1 MNDQLTHGRV
11 FAIAGPAMLANLTT
25 PLLGIVATGVIGQL
39 GEAHLLGGVAMASV
53 VFDCMFWLFGFL
65 RMSTVA
71 LTAQALGADNP
82 LEVRATLA
90 RGLLI
95 AILSSAVLLI
105 VQKPLAA
112 ITFDLMG
119 ASGPVT
125 EAARLYFGVRLWS
138 SPFLLANYALL
149 GWLIGQARTG
159 WALAIQIAINLVN
172 IAATVVLVIGL
183 KQDVAGAA
191 HAAIIAEA
199 CGLVFGLTLAAR
211 MLGRAGFRIPR
222 AVLFERAKLTRMMAI
237 NRDIFIRTLALTGA
251 FLFFTAQGAREGDV
265 VLAANAVLNN
275 FALIGSFFLDG
286 LATAAE
292 QLSGYS
298 LGVRDRTRFL
308 RTTKLVLGWSM
319 VFAIAVALA
328 LALSGPAL
336 IDLMTASADVR
347 EAARTFMWLAT
358 LAPVCG
364 VMAYAFDGIYIG
376 ATWARDMRNLMLASL
391 ALYFAAWAAL
401 RPLGNHGL
409 WLALLIFLLA
419 RGCFQ
424 ALRYRA
430 LLKASFAGTLTPASL
445 PR

>member
-53 VFDCMFWLFGFL
+53 VFDCMFWMFGFL

-71 LTAQALGADNP
+71 LTAQALGAHDP
-82 LEVRATLA
+82 LEVRASLA

-95 AILSSAVLLI
+95 AALASVVLLI
-105 VQKPLAA
+105 VQKPLAG

-125 EAARLYFGVRLWS
+125 EAARLYFEVRLWS

-159 WALAIQIAINLVN
+159 WALTVQIAINLVN
-172 IAATVVLVIGL
+172 IAATVILVIGL
-183 KQDVAGAA
+183 KQGIAGAA
-191 HAAIIAEA
+191 YAAIIAES
-199 CGLVFGLTLAAR
+199 CGLVFGLTLAGR
-211 MLGRAGFRIPR
+211 MLGRDEFRVPR
-222 AVLFERAKLTRMMAI
+222 AVLLERAKLARMMGI
-237 NRDIFIRTLALTGA
+237 NRDIFIRTVALTGA

-298 LGVRDRTRFL
+298 LGARDRARFL

-328 LALSGPAL
+328 LAFGGPAL
-336 IDLMTASADVR
+336 IDLMTASDDVR
-347 EAARTFMWLAT
+347 QTARAFMWLAA

-364 VMAYAFDGIYIG
+364 AMAYAFDGIYIG
-376 ATWARDMRNLMLASL
+376 ATWARDMRNLMLISL
-391 ALYFAAWAAL
+391 ALYFTAWAL
-401 RPLGNHGL
+401 LQPLGNTGL

-419 RGCFQ
+419 RGGLQ
-424 ALRYRA
+424 MLRYRA
-430 LLKASFAGTLTPASL
+430 LLEMSFGQLTPAIL

>member
-71 LTAQALGADNP
+71 LTAQALGAHDP
-82 LEVRATLA
+82 LEVRASLA

-95 AILSSAVLLI
+95 AILSSMLLL
-105 VQKPLAA
+105 VAQKPLAA
-112 ITFDLMG
+112 TTFHLMG

-125 EAARLYFGVRLWS
+125 EAARLYFEVRLWS

-159 WALAIQIAINLVN
+159 WALAIQIAINLIN
-172 IAATVVLVIGL
+172 IGSTILLVIVL
-183 KQDVAGAA
+183 KQGVAGAA

-199 CGLVFGLTLAAR
+199 CGLLLGLTLA
-211 MLGRAGFRIPR
+211 GRIMGLEGFRIPR
-222 AVLFERAKLTRMMAI
+222 AILFERAKLTRMMAI

-298 LGVRDRTRFL
+298 FGARDRARFL

-319 VFAIAVALA
+319 VFAMAVALA
-328 LALSGPAL
+328 LAFGGPAL
-336 IDLMTASADVR
+336 IDLMTASDDVR
-347 EAARTFMWLAT
+347 QTARTFMWLAA
-358 LAPVCG
+358 LAPICG
-364 VMAYAFDGIYIG
+364 AMAYAFDGIYIG
-376 ATWARDMRNLMLASL
+376 ATWARDMRNLMLVSL
-391 ALYFAAWAAL
+391 ALYFTAWAL
-401 RPLGNHGL
+401 LQPLGNTGL
-409 WLALLIFLLA
+409 WLALLAFLLA
-419 RGCFQ
+419 RGGLQ
-424 ALRYRA
+424 TLRYRA
-430 LLKASFAGTLTPASL
+430 LLEMSFGRLTPASL

>member
-1 MNDQLTHGRV
+1 
-11 FAIAGPAMLANLTT
+11 MLANLTT

-53 VFDCMFWLFGFL
+53 VFDCIFWLFGFL
-65 RMSTVA
+65 RMTTVA
-71 LTAQALGADNP
+71 LTAQALGAHDP
-82 LEVRATLA
+82 LEMRASLG

-95 AILSSAVLLI
+95 AVFASAVLLI
-105 VQKPLAA
+105 VRKPLAA

-125 EAARLYFGVRLWS
+125 DAARIYFEVRLWS
-138 SPFLLANYALL
+138 APFLLANYALL

-172 IAATVVLVIGL
+172 IASTVLLVLAL
-183 KQDVAGAA
+183 KQGVAGAA
-191 HAAIIAEA
+191 YAAIIAEA
-199 CGLVFGLTLAAR
+199 CGLMFGLTLAGR
-211 MLGRAGFRIPR
+211 MIGRSGFRIPR
-222 AVLFERAKLTRMMAI
+222 AVLLERTKLVRMMGI
-237 NRDIFIRTLALTGA
+237 NRDIFIRTLAITA
-251 FLFFTAQGAREGDV
+251 VSMFFTAQGAREGDV

-298 LGVRDRTRFL
+298 LGARDRDRFQ

-319 VFAIAVALA
+319 VFAVAVALV
-328 LALSGPAL
+328 LALGGNAL
-336 IDLMTASADVR
+336 IDLMTASDDVR
-347 EAARTFMWLAT
+347 QTARDFMWLAT

-401 RPLGNHGL
+401 QPLGNTGL

-419 RGCFQ
+419 RGVLQ

-430 LLKASFAGTLTPASL
+430 LLKTSFGAVLTPAIL

>member
-1 MNDQLTHGRV
+1 MSDQLTHGRV
-11 FAIAGPAMLANLTT
+11 LAIAGPAMLANLTT

-39 GEAHLLGGVAMASV
+39 GETHLLGGVAMASV

-71 LTAQALGADNP
+71 LTAQALGAHDP

-95 AILSSAVLLI
+95 AALSSAVLL
-105 VQKPLAA
+105 VEQKPLAA
-112 ITFDLMG
+112 ITFHLMG

-125 EAARLYFGVRLWS
+125 DAALLYFEVRLWS

-172 IAATVVLVIGL
+172 IAATMLLVLVM
-183 KQDVAGAA
+183 KQGVAGAA
-191 HAAIIAEA
+191 YAAILAEA
-199 CGLVFGLTLAAR
+199 CGLVFGLTLAWR
-211 MLGRAGFRIPR
+211 MLGRFGFRIPR
-222 AVLFERAKLTRMMAI
+222 AVLLDRAKLARMMAI

-251 FLFFTAQGAREGDV
+251 FLFFTAQGAR
-265 VLAANAVLNN
+265 
-275 FALIGSFFLDG
+275 
-286 LATAAE
+286 
-292 QLSGYS
+292 
-298 LGVRDRTRFL
+298 
-308 RTTKLVLGWSM
+308 
-319 VFAIAVALA
+319 
-328 LALSGPAL
+328 
-336 IDLMTASADVR
+336 
-347 EAARTFMWLAT
+347 
-358 LAPVCG
+358 
-364 VMAYAFDGIYIG
+364 
-376 ATWARDMRNLMLASL
+376 WARDMRILMLVSL

-401 RPLGNHGL
+401 LPLGNTGL

-419 RGCFQ
+419 RGGLQ

-430 LLKASFAGTLTPASL
+430 LLKTSFAGLTPANH

>member
-1 MNDQLTHGRV
+1 
-11 FAIAGPAMLANLTT
+11 MLANLTT

-39 GEAHLLGGVAMASV
+39 DEAHLLGGVAMASV
-53 VFDCMFWLFGFL
+53 VFDCLFWLFGFL
-65 RMSTVA
+65 RMTTVA
-71 LTAQALGADNP
+71 LTAQALGAHDP
-82 LEVRATLA
+82 LEVRAALG

-95 AILSSAVLLI
+95 AALASAILLI

-112 ITFDLMG
+112 IIFDLMG

-125 EAARLYFGVRLWS
+125 DAARLYFEVRLWS
-138 SPFLLANYALL
+138 APFLLANYALL

-159 WALAIQIAINLVN
+159 WALTIQITINLVN
-172 IAATVVLVIGL
+172 IASTVVLVLAL
-183 KQDVAGAA
+183 KQGVAGAA

-199 CGLVFGLTLAAR
+199 CGLAFGLTLAGR
-211 MLGRAGFRIPR
+211 MIGRSGFRIPR
-222 AVLFERAKLTRMMAI
+222 RVLLERGKLVRMMGI
-237 NRDIFIRTLALTGA
+237 NRDIFIRTLAITA
-251 FLFFTAQGAREGDV
+251 VFMFFTAQGAREGDV

-298 LGVRDRTRFL
+298 LGARDRDRFL

-319 VFAIAVALA
+319 VFAVAVALA
-328 LALSGPAL
+328 LALGGNAL
-336 IDLMTASADVR
+336 IDLMTMSDNVR
-347 EAARTFMWLAT
+347 QMARDFMWLAT
-358 LAPVCG
+358 LAPACG

-376 ATWARDMRNLMLASL
+376 ATWARDMRNLMLAAL

-401 RPLGNHGL
+401 RPLGNTGL

-419 RGCFQ
+419 RGVLQ

-430 LLKASFAGTLTPASL
+430 LLKTSFGAVLTPAIL

>member
-1 MNDQLTHGRV
+1 
-11 FAIAGPAMLANLTT
+11 MLANLTT

-71 LTAQALGADNP
+71 LTAQALGAHDP
-82 LEVRATLA
+82 VEVRASLA

-95 AILSSAVLLI
+95 AILSSVILLV

-125 EAARLYFGVRLWS
+125 DAARVYFEVRLWS

-159 WALAIQIAINLVN
+159 WALTIQIAINLIN
-172 IAATVVLVIGL
+172 IASTMLLVMGL
-183 KQDVAGAA
+183 KQGVAGAA
-191 HAAIIAEA
+191 YAAIIAEA
-199 CGLVFGLTLAAR
+199 CGLVFGLTLAWR
-211 MLGRAGFRIPR
+211 MLGRAGFRVSR
-222 AVLFERAKLTRMMAI
+222 AVLLERTKLARMMGI
-237 NRDIFIRTLALTGA
+237 NRDIFIRTLAVTGV
-251 FLFFTAQGAREGDV
+251 FMFFTAQGAREGDV

-298 LGVRDRTRFL
+298 LGARDRARFL

-328 LALSGPAL
+328 LGAGGNAL
-336 IDLMTASADVR
+336 IDLMTTSADVR
-347 EAARTFMWLAT
+347 QVARTFMWLAA
-358 LAPVCG
+358 LAPICG

-391 ALYFAAWAAL
+391 ALYFAAWVAL
-401 RPLGNHGL
+401 QPLGNTGL

-419 RGCFQ
+419 RGCLQ
-424 ALRYRA
+424 ALRYRG
-430 LLKASFAGTLTPASL
+430 LLETSFAGPLTPATL

>member
-1 MNDQLTHGRV
+1 
-11 FAIAGPAMLANLTT
+11 MLANLTT

-53 VFDCMFWLFGFL
+53 VFDCIFWLFGFL
-65 RMSTVA
+65 RMTTVA
-71 LTAQALGADNP
+71 LTAQALGAHDP
-82 LEVRATLA
+82 LEMRASLG

-95 AILSSAVLLI
+95 AVFASAVLLI
-105 VQKPLAA
+105 VRKPLAA

-125 EAARLYFGVRLWS
+125 DAARIYFEVRLWS
-138 SPFLLANYALL
+138 APFLLANYALL

-172 IAATVVLVIGL
+172 IASTVLLVLAL
-183 KQDVAGAA
+183 KQGVAGAA
-191 HAAIIAEA
+191 YAAIIAEA
-199 CGLVFGLTLAAR
+199 CGLMFGLTLAGR
-211 MLGRAGFRIPR
+211 MIGRSGFRIPR
-222 AVLFERAKLTRMMAI
+222 AVLLERTKLVRMMGI
-237 NRDIFIRTLALTGA
+237 NRDIFIRTLAITA
-251 FLFFTAQGAREGDV
+251 VFMFFTAQGAREGDV

-298 LGVRDRTRFL
+298 LGARDRDRFQ

-319 VFAIAVALA
+319 VFAVAVALV
-328 LALSGPAL
+328 LALGGNAL
-336 IDLMTASADVR
+336 IDLMTASDDVR
-347 EAARTFMWLAT
+347 QTARDFMWLAT

-401 RPLGNHGL
+401 QPLGNTGL

-419 RGCFQ
+419 RGVLQ

-430 LLKASFAGTLTPASL
+430 LLKTSFGAVLTPAIL

>member
-1 MNDQLTHGRV
+1 
-11 FAIAGPAMLANLTT
+11 MLANLTT

-71 LTAQALGADNP
+71 LTAQALGAHDP
-82 LEVRATLA
+82 VEVRASLA

-95 AILSSAVLLI
+95 AILSSSILLV

-119 ASGPVT
+119 ASGPVAD
-125 EAARLYFGVRLWS
+125 AARVYFEVRLWS

-159 WALAIQIAINLVN
+159 WALMIQIAINLIN
-172 IAATVVLVIGL
+172 IASTMLLVMGL
-183 KQDVAGAA
+183 KQGVAGAA
-191 HAAIIAEA
+191 YAAIIAEA
-199 CGLVFGLTLAAR
+199 CGLVFGLTLAWR
-211 MLGRAGFRIPR
+211 MLGRAGFRVPR
-222 AVLFERAKLTRMMAI
+222 AVLLERTKLARMMGI
-237 NRDIFIRTLALTGA
+237 NRDIFIRTLAVTGV
-251 FLFFTAQGAREGDV
+251 FMFFTAQGAREGDV

-298 LGVRDRTRFL
+298 LGARDRARFL

-319 VFAIAVALA
+319 VFAVAVALA
-328 LALSGPAL
+328 LTLGGNAL
-336 IDLMTASADVR
+336 IDLMTSSADVR
-347 EAARTFMWLAT
+347 QVARTFMWLAA
-358 LAPVCG
+358 LAPICG

-401 RPLGNHGL
+401 QPLGNTGL

-419 RGCFQ
+419 RGCLQ

-430 LLKASFAGTLTPASL
+430 LLETSFAGPLTPAIL

>member
-1 MNDQLTHGRV
+1 
-11 FAIAGPAMLANLTT
+11 MLANLTT

-71 LTAQALGADNP
+71 LTAQALGARDP

-95 AILSSAVLLI
+95 AILSSAILLL

-112 ITFDLMG
+112 TIFHLMG
-119 ASGPVT
+119 ASAPVT
-125 EAARLYFGVRLWS
+125 EAASLYLEVRLWS
-138 SPFLLANYALL
+138 APFLLANYALL

-159 WALAIQIAINLVN
+159 WALAVQIAINLIN
-172 IAATVVLVIGL
+172 IAATMMLVLVL
-183 KQDVAGAA
+183 KQGVAGAA
-191 HAAIIAEA
+191 YAAIIAEA
-199 CGLVFGLTLAAR
+199 CGLVFGVTLA
-211 MLGRAGFRIPR
+211 GRLIGREGFRIPR
-222 AVLFERAKLTRMMAI
+222 TALLDRAKLARMMAI
-237 NRDIFIRTLALTGA
+237 NRDIFIRTLAVTA
-251 FLFFTAQGAREGDV
+251 VFMFFTAQGAREGDV

-298 LGVRDRTRFL
+298 LGARDRARFL

-319 VFAIAVALA
+319 VFAIAVALV
-328 LALSGPAL
+328 LAIGGSAL
-336 IDLMTASADVR
+336 IDLMTASTDVR
-347 EAARTFMWLAT
+347 ETARAFMWFAT

-409 WLALLIFLLA
+409 WLALLVFLLA

-424 ALRYRA
+424 ALRYPT
-430 LLKASFAGTLTPASL
+430 LLKTSFAGDLTPASL